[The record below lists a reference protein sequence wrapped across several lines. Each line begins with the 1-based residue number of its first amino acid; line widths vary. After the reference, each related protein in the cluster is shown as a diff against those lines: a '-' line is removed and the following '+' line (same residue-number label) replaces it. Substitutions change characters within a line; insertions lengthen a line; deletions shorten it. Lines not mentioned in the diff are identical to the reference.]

1 MLKGSHQIA
10 KAHDIGKRQRRKRLE
25 VHICMYLLSRPTVP
39 SINTLSPAGA
49 PKLFSFNDKERKKK
63 KFGSQVVLL
72 DVISHAWRREE
83 GREGFLT
90 IYYDST

>member
-1 MLKGSHQIA
+1 
-10 KAHDIGKRQRRKRLE
+10 
-25 VHICMYLLSRPTVP
+25 MYLLSRPTVP
-39 SINTLSPAGA
+39 SIHTLSPAGA
-49 PKLFSFNDKERKKK
+49 PRLFSFNDKERKKKK

-72 DVISHAWRREE
+72 DVISYAWRREE